1 VAKKALVADPAK
13 VHQDMLWLLSRMS
26 IPENIPPGKA
36 AFNITVKPREADI
49 IQPYKKGTYTGGPKQ
64 GPSSSKCQRMDNK
77 SETGKD
83 TDSNIIRTLQ
93 TDKYKEN
100 RVDMTDI
107 WKYVPVREQ
116 QF

>member
-1 VAKKALVADPAK
+1 
-13 VHQDMLWLLSRMS
+13 M
-26 IPENIPPGKA
+26 
-36 AFNITVKPREADI
+36 KPREADI

-64 GPSSSKCQRMDNK
+64 GTLSSMRKRMDNQ

-100 RVDMTDI
+100 RVDMTDTL
-107 WKYVPVREQ
+107 KYVPAREQ

>member
-1 VAKKALVADPAK
+1 VAKKALVGDPAK

-36 AFNITVKPREADI
+36 AFNITVKPRQADI

-64 GPSSSKCQRMDNK
+64 GPSSSKWQRMK
-77 SETGKD
+77 QSEIGKD
-83 TDSNIIRTLQ
+83 TDRNIIRTLQ

-100 RVDMTDI
+100 RVDMTDTL
-107 WKYVPVREQ
+107 KYVPAREQ